1 MSSEKRLS
9 ESVLYI
15 VAMILKLAFFALKNL
30 ASEKSFT
37 CHILLEVFICKHN
50 DSEELILDSK
60 KV

>member
-15 VAMILKLAFFALKNL
+15 VAMILKLAFFALNL
-30 ASEKSFT
+30 ANEKSFT